1 MTRRHSKLMLALPRR
16 SLPWRKIMQAY
27 IAKANG
33 RIAQGRC
40 TPAQRKTWL
49 ALMAFD
55 APTRLRLRISLLS
68 SAEIDDVIMPCKQ
81 LVQKLCAGVA
91 TENQHIA
98 LTTHIAVA
106 LQIEQS
112 GIVRGL
118 REHLES
124 ANHALAAIRTR
135 ALSSGSWQ
143 SPSLNFDEADVLREA
158 VDLHKHQLTFVSA
171 GELHHIV
178 KKLASRTKQQ
188 GGQVVRVS
196 NEELGLQA

>member
-1 MTRRHSKLMLALPRR
+1 MLALPR
-16 SLPWRKIMQAY
+16 SLPRRKIMQAY

-81 LVQKLCAGVA
+81 LVQKLVQKLCAGVA

-106 LQIEQS
+106 LQIEQACECV
-112 GIVRGL
+112 GC
-118 REHLES
+118 
-124 ANHALAAIRTR
+124 ANTSKAPTMPAAIRTTAAVKR
-135 ALSSGSWQ
+135 LVAIAIAQPLTKRRFARSRFAQAPVDSSVQASCI
-143 SPSLNFDEADVLREA
+143 N
-158 VDLHKHQLTFVSA
+158 
-171 GELHHIV
+171 IV